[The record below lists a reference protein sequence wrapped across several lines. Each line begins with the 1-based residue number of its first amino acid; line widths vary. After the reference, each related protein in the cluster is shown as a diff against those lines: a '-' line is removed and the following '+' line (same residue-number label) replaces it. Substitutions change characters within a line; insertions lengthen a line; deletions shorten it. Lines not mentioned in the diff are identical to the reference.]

1 MITSADLF
9 PPLRQLALRPRDVK
23 RLEPHLASS
32 GRLNEVLVL
41 DTISTEDLQRM
52 LLIEANADRPRPRYV
67 IVRKLVARIVARE
80 RDRMVTA
87 AYGTGTPSR

>member
-1 MITSADLF
+1 
-9 PPLRQLALRPRDVK
+9 
-23 RLEPHLASS
+23 
-32 GRLNEVLVL
+32 
-41 DTISTEDLQRM
+41 
-52 LLIEANADRPRPRYV
+52 V